1 MDDVVSLGSVNVDRV
16 ARVTEGEVATLAS
29 EWSAFPAAGE
39 TVSVE
44 SVPDGLDAYVD
55 ETGVGGKGAN
65 QAVAAARAGVD
76 AGFLGAVGA
85 DQADHGVLAALST
98 HGVDVSR
105 VAETEG
111 PTGTAYVFV
120 EATGENRI
128 AILAGANAAVT
139 PAFATARE
147 DALAGAS
154 VVCLQNE
161 VPLETAERVLSLLD
175 DRPADRRPTVVFNPA
190 PAAGA
195 GPLIARGHPSL
206 SIVVVNESEAAALAG
221 ELAGTDATV
230 VETRGGDAVAVRGS
244 RVEDPFTLTPPAV
257 DPVDTTGAGDTFVG
271 YLAAGL
277 AEGVRLREAV
287 ERATVAGSLSTETAG
302 VHDAIPTPDAVR
314 TARSTWRND

>member
-16 ARVTEGEVATLAS
+16 ARVTAEEVATLAAA
-29 EWSAFPAAGE
+29 WPAFPAAGE
-39 TVSVE
+39 TVSVDG
-44 SVPDGLDAYVD
+44 VPDDLDGYVD

-85 DQADHGVLAALST
+85 DQADHDVLAALSAQ
-98 HGVDVSR
+98 GVDVSR
-105 VAETEG
+105 VARTDG
-111 PTGTAYVFV
+111 RTGTAYVFV
-120 EATGENRI
+120 EASGENRI

-139 PAFATARE
+139 PEFATARV
-147 DALAGAS
+147 DALVGAS

-161 VPLETAERVLSLLD
+161 VPLATAERVLSLLD
-175 DRPADRRPTVVFNPA
+175 ERPADRRPTVLFNPA

-206 SIVVVNESEAAALAG
+206 SMVVVNESEAAALAD
-221 ELAGTDATV
+221 ELRATDATV
-230 VETRGGDAVAVRGS
+230 VETRGGEAVTVRGT
-244 RVEDPFTLTPPAV
+244 RVDDPFTLTPPSV

-277 AEGVRLREAV
+277 AAGAPLREAV

-302 VHDAIPTPDAVR
+302 VHDAIPTPRAVE
-314 TARSTWRND
+314 TARSAWRGA